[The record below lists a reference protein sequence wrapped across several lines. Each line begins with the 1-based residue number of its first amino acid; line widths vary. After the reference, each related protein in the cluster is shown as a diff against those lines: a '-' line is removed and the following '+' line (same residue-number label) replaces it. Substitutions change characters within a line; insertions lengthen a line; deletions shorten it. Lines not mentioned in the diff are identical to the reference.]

1 MARSPIERKLGQVG
15 SRLKRL
21 RAELA
26 VLNEQR
32 IQLADEADAARL
44 QALVSETPLSEK
56 AHRSARRHLDVIDK
70 RRDDL
75 AKTIAKLD
83 VTQDEL
89 LDRLTE
95 AKKSQDCDTAHLTT
109 KE

>member
-1 MARSPIERKLGQVG
+1 MARSSIERKLGQVG

-21 RAELA
+21 RGELA
-26 VLNEQR
+26 ILNEQR

-44 QALVSETPLSEK
+44 QALVSETPLAEK
-56 AHRSARRHLDVIDK
+56 THRSARRHLDVIER
-70 RRDDL
+70 RRDD
-75 AKTIAKLD
+75 IATSITKLD
-83 VTQDEL
+83 ITQDEL

-95 AKKSQDCDTAHLTT
+95 AKKSQDRDTTHLTT

>member
-1 MARSPIERKLGQVG
+1 MSRSSIERKLSQVG

-21 RAELA
+21 RGELGI
-26 VLNEQR
+26 LDEQR
-32 IQLADEADAARL
+32 IQLVDEADAARL

-56 AHRSARRHLDVIDK
+56 AHRSARRHLDVIER
-70 RRDDL
+70 RRDDI
-75 AKTIAKLD
+75 AATITKLD
-83 VTQDEL
+83 TTQDEL

-95 AKKSQDCDTAHLTT
+95 AKKSQASDTTHLTT

>member
-1 MARSPIERKLGQVG
+1 MARSSIERKLSQVA

-21 RAELA
+21 KGELA
-26 VLNEQR
+26 ILDEQR

-44 QALVSETPLSEK
+44 QALVSETPLAEK
-56 AHRSARRHLDVIDK
+56 ADRSARRHLDVIER
-70 RRDDL
+70 RRDDITQ
-75 AKTIAKLD
+75 TIAKLD
-83 VTQDEL
+83 TTQDEL

-95 AKKSQDCDTAHLTT
+95 AKRSQSRDPTDLTT